1 MASSRIFLDVTS
13 GGPLNPAAADALS
26 ASLSDGWANPARLH
40 HEGRRARLLADAARA
55 SIAARIGA
63 NPDEIAFTA
72 SHQHALRAAAARSR
86 RLTASAVEHS
96 ALLAA
101 AEVEVPVALD
111 GQVDPVEFARLAEGS
126 DLAALQLA
134 SAETGTCQPVAA
146 ARSALAGTPLIM
158 DANHAVGVIDLP
170 EWDILAAGANGW
182 GGPSDVAVLAT
193 KRSLRA
199 APPNLVEPSV
209 PLLVAAAAGL
219 EYTDDRRKKN
229 EQRLRTL
236 TTKLRELTPR
246 LIEDV
251 EVVGHPTAR
260 LPHIMTFSCL
270 YVDGEA
276 LVLELDRRG
285 FAVSSGS
292 ACASEEQ
299 LPSHVLAAMGVFTGG
314 NVRVSLPLECS
325 DADVAAFLK
334 ALPEAVTTVREVL
347 S

>member
-13 GGPLNPAAADALS
+13 GGPLNSAASDALS
-26 ASLSDGWANPARLH
+26 ASLADGWANPARLH

-63 NPDEIAFTA
+63 KPDEVVFA
-72 SHQHALRAAAARSR
+72 SSHPAALAAALTRADQI
-86 RLTASAVEHS
+86 TASAVEHS
-96 ALLAA
+96 TILAKA
-101 AEVEVPVALD
+101 ATEVPVALD
-111 GQVDPVEFARLAEGS
+111 GRVDPGAFAQLAQGA

-134 SAETGTCQPVAA
+134 SAETGTCQPVAEV
-146 ARSALAGTPLIM
+146 RSQLHGIPLLM

-170 EWDILAAGANGW
+170 EWDVLAAGANGW
-182 GGPSDVAVLAT
+182 GGPQDVAVLAT
-193 KRSLRA
+193 KRALRA
-199 APPNLVEPSV
+199 APPQLIEPSV

-229 EQRLRTL
+229 EQRLRAL

-246 LIEDV
+246 LVDDV
-251 EVVGHPTAR
+251 EVVGHATAR
-260 LPHIMTFSCL
+260 LPQIMTFSCL

-276 LVLELDRRG
+276 LVYELDRRG

-292 ACASEEQ
+292 ACATEQ
-299 LPSHVLAAMGVFTGG
+299 HIPSHVLAAMGVFTGG

-325 DADVAAFLK
+325 DADVEAFLA

>member
-26 ASLSDGWANPARLH
+26 VSLAEGWANPARLH
-40 HEGRRARLLADAARA
+40 HEGRRARQFADAARD

-63 NPDEIAFTA
+63 NPDEITFSS
-72 SHQHALRAAAARSR
+72 SHALALRAATSPSSG
-86 RLTASAVEHS
+86 LVASAVEHS
-96 ALLAA
+96 AVLANA
-101 AEVEVPVALD
+101 VVEVPVTLD
-111 GQVDPVEFARLAEGS
+111 GRVDPEQFARLAHGA

-134 SAETGTCQPVAA
+134 SAETGTCQPVAET
-146 ARSALAGTPLIM
+146 RSVLSGTPLLM

-182 GGPSDVAVLAT
+182 GGPNDVAVLAT
-193 KRSLRA
+193 RRSLRV
-199 APPNLVEPSV
+199 APPDVIEPSV

-229 EQRLRTL
+229 EQRLRAL

-246 LIEDV
+246 LIDDV
-251 EVVGHPTAR
+251 EIVGHPTAR

-292 ACASEEQ
+292 ACASEEHQ
-299 LPSHVLAAMGVFTGG
+299 PSHVLAAMGVFTGG
-314 NVRVSLPLECS
+314 NVRVSLPLECNDS
-325 DADVAAFLK
+325 DVDAFLA
-334 ALPEAVTTVREVL
+334 ALPEAVNSVREVL
-347 S
+347 N